1 MRKGKGHSVSETE
14 SKINRISVEKVM
26 GVCREEVMGVCR
38 EELEEREGGNY
49 LISWKRKFLRK
60 VKFVR

>member
-1 MRKGKGHSVSETE
+1 MRKGKGETE
-14 SKINRISVEKVM
+14 SKINRISVEK
-26 GVCREEVMGVCR
+26 VMGVCR

-60 VKFVR
+60 VKFVREEK

>member
-14 SKINRISVEKVM
+14 SKINRISVEK
-26 GVCREEVMGVCR
+26 VMGVCR

-60 VKFVR
+60 VKFVREEK